1 MAWLVL
7 VRRAEFLRREIPFIS
22 RWHVQFQSCLS
33 GVCMQLHFV
42 FVIILKLSCN
52 NYTALNVWAIMIYLI
67 NERANFYVL
76 LTVHP
81 DIMMV
86 FFTNLMHKFFILV
99 LLLHSS
105 TCFEHHYAHLQE
117 DNRVSTASG
126 IFTLFRWL
134 FSTQVTRRLSP
145 LVTCVLNSHPK
156 GVTIPDA
163 VLIQFVFLKMSTIVL
178 ETYRRV

>member
-1 MAWLVL
+1 
-7 VRRAEFLRREIPFIS
+7 
-22 RWHVQFQSCLS
+22 
-33 GVCMQLHFV
+33 
-42 FVIILKLSCN
+42 
-52 NYTALNVWAIMIYLI
+52 MIYLI

-126 IFTLFRWL
+126 IFTLFR
-134 FSTQVTRRLSP
+134 
-145 LVTCVLNSHPK
+145 
-156 GVTIPDA
+156 
-163 VLIQFVFLKMSTIVL
+163 
-178 ETYRRV
+178 